1 MVLGSSPNKLL
12 RNLLGFK
19 ELIVTSHDM
28 LPRKGILHLWVK
40 PHKNGACCPECARR
54 CKLVRRSRSK
64 AARDSRTWRD
74 IPAGGLI
81 VTLHYSPREI
91 YCPTH
96 GRRQEEIPWAAPMS
110 RNTLR
115 LECQLLHLC
124 KAMTQKEA
132 AAQLGIP
139 ASTVADA
146 LHRVIARCRE
156 GHKIR
161 GLKNLGID
169 EISYKKRHHYLTIVY
184 DLDRHHVVWIGEGKG
199 RETIDGFFEKIMTK
213 GQRARVKTDCCDMS
227 RTYMGAIARHL
238 PNALLV
244 LDRFHIIKALNEAID
259 EVRKEEYR
267 AASAADRKEL
277 KGLRFILLKN
287 RKNRTPEERKI
298 LADLERSQRRI
309 FRACILKDQLSHF
322 WSYTYID
329 CAEKFLKRWCKSAKL
344 SRIEPLRKFVRMVDA
359 HWNGVMASVT
369 GITNAVAEGINRLI
383 RMAKNRASGFRS
395 TNNFANMIYLIAG
408 DLDLSAQIAPANRPR
423 KIKPTSHK
431 ALCL

>member
-1 MVLGSSPNKLL
+1 MIFTSSPNKLL

-184 DLDRHHVVWIGEGKG
+184 DL
-199 RETIDGFFEKIMTK
+199 
-213 GQRARVKTDCCDMS
+213 
-227 RTYMGAIARHL
+227 
-238 PNALLV
+238 
-244 LDRFHIIKALNEAID
+244 
-259 EVRKEEYR
+259 
-267 AASAADRKEL
+267 
-277 KGLRFILLKN
+277 
-287 RKNRTPEERKI
+287 
-298 LADLERSQRRI
+298 ERSQRRI

-322 WSYTYID
+322 WSYTYIG

-359 HWNGVMASVT
+359 HWNGVMTSVT

-408 DLDLSAQIAPANRPR
+408 DLDLPAQIAPANRPH